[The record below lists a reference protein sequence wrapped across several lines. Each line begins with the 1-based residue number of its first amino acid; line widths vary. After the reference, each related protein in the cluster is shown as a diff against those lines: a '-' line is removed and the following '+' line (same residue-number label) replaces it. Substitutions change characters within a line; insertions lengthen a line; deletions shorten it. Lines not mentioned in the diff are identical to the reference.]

1 VEQEILT
8 LPEHLKSLPTFS
20 GVRDGRSLIIGKVWC
35 TSLFVFSVFFFAM
48 VLSDLLRCMSFDYP
62 FGIFTLSSLLNEYFI
77 WDQFIPFINAID
89 IHNAILFLLRTNYKV
104 G

>member
-1 VEQEILT
+1 MEQEILT
-8 LPEHLKSLPTFS
+8 LPKHLKSLPTFS
-20 GVRDGRSLIIGKVWC
+20 GVRDGRSLIIGEVLC
-35 TSLFVFSVFFFAM
+35 TSLFVFFFSM
-48 VLSDLLRCMSFDYP
+48 VLSDLLRCMPSDYP
-62 FGIFTLSSLLNEYFI
+62 FGVFKLSSLLNEYFI